1 MSAESV
7 APSIESKKPRKPPVA
22 KVEKVEK
29 EVCSICADHY
39 TTVLRRKVVC
49 KFCSKDTCSKCV
61 EQYLLSRHED
71 AHCLHCRVNYSDE
84 VLRESCTKTYL
95 QQTYFQHRQMVLMNR
110 HRAQLPTLQE
120 EALRVRHRK
129 DREARAQGIRL
140 EIVQIKA
147 EKERLMKEY
156 SLKCAEHYKIVP
168 SRAEDEA
175 TKILQEQHMA
185 ESRKM
190 LDAIMTEVDELR
202 VKVTMMNEMI
212 FYLRHPQHDPNDDAN
227 AGAAAGAEDDKKE
240 EERKRFI
247 RRCTH
252 DDCKGFLSSAWKCG
266 MCEWYSCSKC
276 FMVKGDKHD
285 SPHECLK
292 EDIETADLIRK
303 NCKPCPK
310 CGEQIEHGGGCS
322 QMWCITCQ
330 TPWDWNTGKIVTSG
344 PLHNP
349 LYYEWLRRT
358 GGNVQRNPADVPCG
372 GFPRAWELVRMPRG
386 MLPHVADKFREFHRI
401 CQELQDIS
409 QHQYQTHIDNTTI
422 NAIHIRLLLQEI
434 DEKQWGRYL
443 AINEKKRKRDTEVQ
457 EVFGAFRMVA
467 VELINRV
474 HRYSDAKYRTF
485 TDVPVIF
492 AEQFINDLFIEIQ
505 ELITMINDAFRTIS
519 IAHSYSVPCISTRYD
534 DKYTEYFVTTT
545 KYAEEKK
552 KRSKKEA
559 SVPSEADVAD
569 VPSDDEED
577 ITANSSA
584 NSSVPHRRDRIVS
597 RPLQVY
603 QRDSD
608 SDVDITDIDDADPQ
622 TQDILL
628 QVYEHMRD
636 QRV

>member
-1 MSAESV
+1 MSAASISEST
-7 APSIESKKPRKPPVA
+7 ESKKNRKPPVA
-22 KVEKVEK
+22 KAENAEKAEK
-29 EVCSICADHY
+29 ELCSICADHY
-39 TTVLRRKVVC
+39 TAVLRRKVVC
-49 KFCSKDTCSKCV
+49 KFCNKDTCSKCV

-120 EALRVRHRK
+120 EARRIRIRK
-129 DREARAQGIRL
+129 DREAIAYNIRL
-140 EIVQIKA
+140 EIVQLKC
-147 EKERLMKEY
+147 EKDQCMKEY
-156 SLKCAEHYKIVP
+156 SQKCAEHYQIVP
-168 SRAEDEA
+168 S
-175 TKILQEQHMA
+175 QEKDGDAKQMKEHLLM
-185 ESRKM
+185 ESRKK
-190 LDAIMTEVDELR
+190 LDAIMTRVDELR
-202 VKVTMMNEMI
+202 VEIISKKELI
-212 FYLRHPQHDPNDDAN
+212 FHVLHPPHDPNDDV
-227 AGAAAGAEDDKKE
+227 AAASSDDK

-266 MCEWYSCSKC
+266 MCEWFSCSKC

-330 TPWDWNTGKIVTSG
+330 TPWDWVTGKIVTSG

-349 LYYEWLRRT
+349 LYYEWMRRT

-386 MLPHVADKFREFHRI
+386 ILSKIANEFQEFHRI

-422 NAIHIRLLLQEI
+422 NAIHIRFLLQEI
-434 DEKQWGRYL
+434 DEKQWGRLL

-474 HRYSDAKYRTF
+474 HRYSDGKYHVF
-485 TDVPVIF
+485 TNVPVLI
-492 AEQFINDLFIEIQ
+492 AEQFLKDLFVEIK
-505 ELITMINDAFRTIS
+505 ELIRMINDAFRTIS
-519 IAHSYSVPCISTRYD
+519 IAHSYTVPSIGTRIIDEQINY
-534 DKYTEYFVTTT
+534 YVITT
-545 KYAEEKK
+545 KFVEETKK
-552 KRSKKEA
+552 KRSSKKESDAA
-559 SVPSEADVAD
+559 S
-569 VPSDDEED
+569 VPSDDEKED
-577 ITANSSA
+577 LPPHETDF
-584 NSSVPHRRDRIVS
+584 VPHRRDRIVS
-597 RPLQVY
+597 RPLVAY
-603 QRDSD
+603 QHDTD
-608 SDVDITDIDDADPQ
+608 SDVDDIGADVDDTDAH
-622 TQDILL
+622 TQNALL
-628 QVYEHMRD
+628 QVYNQMR
-636 QRV
+636 QTQ

>member
-1 MSAESV
+1 MSAE
-7 APSIESKKPRKPPVA
+7 AIEPKKPRKPPVA
-22 KVEKVEK
+22 KAEKAEKVEK
-29 EVCSICADHY
+29 ETCSICADHY
-39 TTVLRRKVVC
+39 TAILRRKVVC

-84 VLRESCTKTYL
+84 VLRQSCTKTYL

-120 EALRVRHRK
+120 EAVRIRHRK
-129 DREARAQGIRL
+129 DREAIAQGVRL
-140 EIVQIKA
+140 EIVQLKH
-147 EKERLMKEY
+147 EKDELMKEY
-156 SLKCAEHYKIVP
+156 SLKCTEHYQIVP
-168 SRAEDEA
+168 SRAENEA
-175 TKILQEQHMA
+175 AKMVLEQRVA
-185 ESRKM
+185 ESRKE
-190 LDAIMTEVDELR
+190 LDAIMIQADKLRTEI
-202 VKVTMMNEMI
+202 MMKKEVI
-212 FYLRHPQHDPNDDAN
+212 FHLRHERYEPE
-227 AGAAAGAEDDKKE
+227 AGAAAAASADDKKE

-252 DDCKGFLSSAWKCG
+252 DDCKGFLSNAWKCG

-285 SPHECLK
+285 SPHECTK

-474 HRYSDAKYRTF
+474 HRYSDKKYRSF
-485 TDVPVIF
+485 TDVPTPF

-505 ELITMINDAFRTIS
+505 ELIRMINDAFRTIS
-519 IAHSYSVPCISTRYD
+519 IAHSYSVPSISVRND

-545 KYAEEKK
+545 KFAEEKK
-552 KRSKKEA
+552 KRSTKEA
-559 SVPSEADVAD
+559 TVTSEASNVSD
-569 VPSDDEED
+569 VPSDDEKED
-577 ITANSSA
+577 LSANSSA
-584 NSSVPHRRDRIVS
+584 NSSVPHRDRIVS
-597 RPLQVY
+597 RPLVAY
-603 QRDSD
+603 QHDSD
-608 SDVDITDIDDADPQ
+608 SDLDINDVDDTDPQ

-636 QRV
+636 LRV

>member
-185 ESRKM
+185 ESRKK

-202 VKVTMMNEMI
+202 IKVTMMNEMI
-212 FYLRHPQHDPNDDAN
+212 FYLRHPQHDPND

>member
-7 APSIESKKPRKPPVA
+7 TESKKPRKPPVA

-39 TTVLRRKVVC
+39 TAVLRRKVIC

-120 EALRVRHRK
+120 EAVRIRHRK
-129 DREARAQGIRL
+129 DREVRAQGIRL
-140 EIVQIKA
+140 EIVQLKNH
-147 EKERLMKEY
+147 KDQLMKEY
-156 SLKCAEHYKIVP
+156 SLKCAEHYQIVP

-185 ESRKM
+185 ESRKK
-190 LDAIMTEVDELR
+190 LDAIMTEVDEIR
-202 VKVTMMNEMI
+202 IKVTMMNEMI
-212 FYLRHPQHDPNDDAN
+212 FYLRHPQHDPNDDGTN
-227 AGAAAGAEDDKKE
+227 AGAVAAEDDKKE

-330 TPWDWNTGKIVTSG
+330 TPWDWVTGKIVTSG

-386 MLPHVADKFREFHRI
+386 ILPHISDKFREFHRI

-505 ELITMINDAFRTIS
+505 ELIIMINDAFRTIS
-519 IAHSYSVPCISTRYD
+519 IAHSYSVPSISTRYD

-545 KYAEEKK
+545 KYVEEKK
-552 KRSKKEA
+552 KRSTKEA
-559 SVPSEADVAD
+559 SVPSEVSDVL
-569 VPSDDEED
+569 SDDEKED
-577 ITANSSA
+577 V
-584 NSSVPHRRDRIVS
+584 SVPHRRDRIVS
-597 RPLQVY
+597 RSLQVY

-608 SDVDITDIDDADPQ
+608 SDVDITDVDDTDAH
-622 TQDILL
+622 TQDALL
-628 QVYEHMRD
+628 QVYNQMRD
-636 QRV
+636 LRV

>member
-1 MSAESV
+1 MM
-7 APSIESKKPRKPPVA
+7 K
-22 KVEKVEK
+22 K
-29 EVCSICADHY
+29 EVIFH
-39 TTVLRRKVVC
+39 L
-49 KFCSKDTCSKCV
+49 
-61 EQYLLSRHED
+61 RHERYDPED
-71 AHCLHCRVNYSDE
+71 AG
-84 VLRESCTKTYL
+84 T
-95 QQTYFQHRQMVLMNR
+95 
-110 HRAQLPTLQE
+110 
-120 EALRVRHRK
+120 
-129 DREARAQGIRL
+129 
-140 EIVQIKA
+140 
-147 EKERLMKEY
+147 
-156 SLKCAEHYKIVP
+156 
-168 SRAEDEA
+168 
-175 TKILQEQHMA
+175 
-185 ESRKM
+185 
-190 LDAIMTEVDELR
+190 
-202 VKVTMMNEMI
+202 
-212 FYLRHPQHDPNDDAN
+212 
-227 AGAAAGAEDDKKE
+227 AAAASADDKKE

-252 DDCKGFLSSAWKCG
+252 DDCKGFLSNAWKCG

-276 FMVKGDKHD
+276 FIVKGDKHD

-330 TPWDWNTGKIVTSG
+330 TPWDWVTGKIVTSG

-474 HRYSDAKYRTF
+474 HRYSDMKYRSF
-485 TDVPVIF
+485 TDVPVIW
-492 AEQFINDLFIEIQ
+492 AEQFINNLFIEIQ
-505 ELITMINDAFRTIS
+505 ELIRMINDAFRTIS
-519 IAHSYSVPCISTRYD
+519 ISHSYSVPSIGMRND
-534 DKYTEYFVTTT
+534 DRHTEYYIMTT
-545 KYAEEKK
+545 KFVEEKK
-552 KRSKKEA
+552 KRSTKEVSVTSEVSDISELA
-559 SVPSEADVAD
+559 SDVADVAVVAVVAD
-569 VPSDDEED
+569 VPSDDEKED
-577 ITANSSA
+577 VST
-584 NSSVPHRRDRIVS
+584 NSSVPHETDFIPLHRRRHIVP
-597 RPLQVY
+597 RQLLAY
-603 QRDSD
+603 HHDSD
-608 SDVDITDIDDADPQ
+608 SDVDYDSDGTDAQ
-622 TQDILL
+622 TQDTLL
-628 QVYEHMRD
+628 QVYNQLR
-636 QRV
+636 QP

>member
-1 MSAESV
+1 M
-7 APSIESKKPRKPPVA
+7 
-22 KVEKVEK
+22 
-29 EVCSICADHY
+29 
-39 TTVLRRKVVC
+39 
-49 KFCSKDTCSKCV
+49 
-61 EQYLLSRHED
+61 
-71 AHCLHCRVNYSDE
+71 
-84 VLRESCTKTYL
+84 
-95 QQTYFQHRQMVLMNR
+95 
-110 HRAQLPTLQE
+110 
-120 EALRVRHRK
+120 
-129 DREARAQGIRL
+129 
-140 EIVQIKA
+140 
-147 EKERLMKEY
+147 
-156 SLKCAEHYKIVP
+156 
-168 SRAEDEA
+168 
-175 TKILQEQHMA
+175 
-185 ESRKM
+185 
-190 LDAIMTEVDELR
+190 
-202 VKVTMMNEMI
+202 
-212 FYLRHPQHDPNDDAN
+212 
-227 AGAAAGAEDDKKE
+227 
-240 EERKRFI
+240 
-247 RRCTH
+247 
-252 DDCKGFLSSAWKCG
+252 GFWG
-266 MCEWYSCSKC
+266 
-276 FMVKGDKHD
+276 FGVMVKGDKHD